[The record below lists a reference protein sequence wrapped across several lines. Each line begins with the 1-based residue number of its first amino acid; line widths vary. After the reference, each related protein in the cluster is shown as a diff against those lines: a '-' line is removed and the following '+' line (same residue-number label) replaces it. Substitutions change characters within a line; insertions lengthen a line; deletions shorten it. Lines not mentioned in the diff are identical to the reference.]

1 MRGRPDPRSGIE
13 HNGDPA
19 GELRELRATHL
30 ANHVGEAVAAIR
42 AETALVPRV
51 AVVLG
56 SGLGGV
62 ADRLRLEA
70 GSDGEVAGATLD
82 TTGIPNWPRS
92 TVTGHAGRLVL
103 GYWHDVPVVMLRGR
117 SHRYEGYELDRVTY
131 GIRVMRE
138 LGAGMLFLTNAVGSM
153 NPLITPGSLMM
164 VRDHINFQGTR
175 GLLSPAEL
183 EERRGIGGGR
193 PTPVYSPRLI
203 TLLRTTALALGIPLE
218 EGVLM
223 GGSGPAYESAAE
235 VQMARHFGADAACMS
250 SVIEALV
257 GAALGLEIA
266 AVSSVTNLATGLSK
280 NPLTHADVT
289 EVADL
294 ITRKLERLLGE
305 TVRRAVAEPG

>member
-13 HNGDPA
+13 HTGDA
-19 GELRELRATHL
+19 IGELEALNAAHL

-42 AETALVPRV
+42 ERTSLAPRA

-70 GSDGEVAGATLD
+70 GADNDATGASID
-82 TTGIPNWPRS
+82 TAELPNWPPS

-131 GIRVMRE
+131 GIRVMGE
-138 LGAGMLFLTNAVGSM
+138 LGARQLFLTNAVGAM
-153 NPLITPGSLMM
+153 NPLIRPGSLML

-175 GLLSPAEL
+175 GLLSAE
-183 EERRGIGGGR
+183 EMRRGQGTGGGR

-203 TLLRTTALALGIPLE
+203 ALLRTTASELGLPLK

-223 GGSGPAYESAAE
+223 GGSGPAYESSSE
-235 VQMARHFGADAACMS
+235 VAMARHFGADAACMS

-257 GAALGLEIA
+257 GAALGLEVA
-266 AVSSVTNLATGLSK
+266 AVSSVTNLATGLSER
-280 NPLTHADVT
+280 PLTHKEVT

-294 ITRKLERLLGE
+294 ITRKLEQLLGE
-305 TVRRAVAEPG
+305 AVRRATS